1 MKTRLR
7 FIFPLALLFLQACN
21 NREPGITWRWEKDNK
36 EKRFFVGQQIPLTAD
51 IDGGDRLDSAWL
63 AIKAINDGNWSYLH
77 PLPSAL
83 FRDNKPYRFEHRVDV
98 PDTANTG
105 RYEVGLFARL
115 SDGSVI
121 KNLEYVDLS
130 VDSSFPWI
138 GDLEIGLNG
147 RQDDLHLAAELSAAK
162 KIDKVNV
169 QIDGANWKNS
179 FDFQGSSLKDQITA
193 HFHEHVDL
201 KDVPVGAYSVKL
213 VLTDGLG
220 RTTEKKGTFNK
231 TK

>member
-1 MKTRLR
+1 M
-7 FIFPLALLFLQACN
+7 
-21 NREPGITWRWEKDNK
+21 
-36 EKRFFVGQQIPLTAD
+36 
-51 IDGGDRLDSAWL
+51 DSAWL

-147 RQDDLHLAAELSAAK
+147 RQDDLHLAAELSASK
-162 KIDKVNV
+162 KIEKVTVRTN
-169 QIDGANWKNS
+169 GAKWKNS
-179 FDFQGSSLKDQITA
+179 FDFHGSSLKGQVTA
-193 HFHEHVDL
+193 HFHEHMDM
-201 KDVPVGAYSVKL
+201 KDVPVGAYSVQL

-220 RTTEKKGTFNK
+220 RITEQKGTFNK